1 MREVNLQ
8 QTAFIESS
16 FVSEP
21 HLIRLITSNG
31 CSLGA
36 LILAVSQTQSIR
48 ALYGIRGPRIL
59 HNWLAA
65 QLSPGRGSRGFP
77 QSVICKFSP
86 CVCWQAIKYGVV
98 STSALL
104 RDLWNWD
111 SFYVAGRL
119 HKPVLFLVRDAAVDR
134 AVAANIDAALAAAL
148 LLLPPRFTAKV
159 CQSPI
164 RCVRLPSECTD

>member
-1 MREVNLQ
+1 M
-8 QTAFIESS
+8 
-16 FVSEP
+16 
-21 HLIRLITSNG
+21 
-31 CSLGA
+31 
-36 LILAVSQTQSIR
+36 
-48 ALYGIRGPRIL
+48 
-59 HNWLAA
+59 
-65 QLSPGRGSRGFP
+65 
-77 QSVICKFSP
+77 
-86 CVCWQAIKYGVV
+86 CVCMQAIKYGVV

-148 LLLPPRFTAKV
+148 LLLPARFTAKV

-164 RCVRLPSECTD
+164 RCVRLSNECTDWTWSLIKIFRPCSLCMLVLLYSIDTAGVAGSTLNF

>member
-1 MREVNLQ
+1 MDAVW
-8 QTAFIESS
+8 AHS
-16 FVSEP
+16 F
-21 HLIRLITSNG
+21 L
-31 CSLGA
+31 
-36 LILAVSQTQSIR
+36 
-48 ALYGIRGPRIL
+48 
-59 HNWLAA
+59 
-65 QLSPGRGSRGFP
+65 
-77 QSVICKFSP
+77 QSVDYNQSALCTESVDLGYFKIGWLPSSVLALVGEAEAPPKASSGNQSV

-104 RDLWNWD
+104 RDIWNWD

-159 CQSPI
+159 SQSPI
-164 RCVRLPSECTD
+164 RCVRLPNECTD